1 MIGYASTYQTVSCG
15 LRLFCA
21 GSAFEN
27 CNDHILKPEHNYTAL
42 QYAELFQQG
51 NEIGL
56 KFFYLHFHP
65 ALSLFAFRWVKNR
78 QIAEEIAADAF
89 IKIWKFHWKLER
101 YTAIRAYLY
110 KIVLRDCRRSLK
122 TGQRH
127 SEMQKTVVFD
137 GSNELI
143 IDQIIKAEVYRDLY
157 SAIKELSPGSQQVI
171 RMHFLEGKTDKE
183 IAAELK
189 LSQSTIRTQKA
200 RGLEILRKKMFR
212 LLLITVCFL
221 AEIFLPLL

>member
-1 MIGYASTYQTVSCG
+1 
-15 LRLFCA
+15 
-21 GSAFEN
+21 
-27 CNDHILKPEHNYTAL
+27 
-42 QYAELFQQG
+42 
-51 NEIGL
+51 
-56 KFFYLHFHP
+56 
-65 ALSLFAFRWVKNR
+65 
-78 QIAEEIAADAF
+78 
-89 IKIWKFHWKLER
+89 
-101 YTAIRAYLY
+101 
-110 KIVLRDCRRSLK
+110 
-122 TGQRH
+122 
-127 SEMQKTVVFD
+127 MQKTVVFD